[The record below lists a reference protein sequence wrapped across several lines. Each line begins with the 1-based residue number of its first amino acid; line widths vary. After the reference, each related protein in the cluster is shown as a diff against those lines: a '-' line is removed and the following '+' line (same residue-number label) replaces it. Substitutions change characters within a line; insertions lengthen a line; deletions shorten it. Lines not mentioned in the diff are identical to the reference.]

1 MYFINS
7 ALENINLKNIIWYSS
22 KEFDVINGKLK
33 IINKSNRYYLCNNN
47 VIIYIKYS
55 VARKYYDCK
64 NLINNITCW
73 KVDNYFV
80 CVFNVNNFPSIFIDD
95 NYKFDNYSINF
106 KFDVTKYDNDYN
118 RDNFHNYEYNVF
130 DNKLSF
136 KYKAYDDFIDP
147 YDEIIDPRLNKNNF
161 CCIL

>member
-95 NYKFDNYSINF
+95 NYEFKNYNIDF
-106 KFDVTKYDNDYN
+106 KFELSSNINDCIPEEDYCN
-118 RDNFHNYEYNVF
+118 DDFHTLESHIF
-130 DNKLSF
+130 DKKIHF
-136 KYKAYDDFIDP
+136 KYLYKFINSDSVFVP
-147 YDEIIDPRLNKNNF
+147 IK
-161 CCIL
+161 